1 MPTNKDKFV
10 RNVFS
15 IVAPHVDPLSTAFSF
30 GLCHTW
36 RKTLI
41 TLAGVKKNY
50 KVLDVCTGTGEVAVL
65 LIKEIGKEGHVTG
78 IDFCEDMLAIAR
90 EKIGPKDNVSLVV
103 ANAKQMDF
111 AENTFDLVTVA
122 FGMRNIPDTAA
133 AITEIRRVLKP
144 GGRFLTLELTRPVKK
159 WFVPIYRWYVF
170 KVIPFVGR
178 IITKNSLPYSYLPV
192 SIETYYSP
200 DEYRNIIRECGFS
213 SVEVHS
219 LSLGIATI
227 YQAVKNG

>member
-41 TLAGVKKNY
+41 TLAGVKKND

-111 AENTFDLVTVA
+111 ADSTFDLVTVA

>member
-30 GLCHTW
+30 GLCHAW
-36 RKTLI
+36 RRRLVAR
-41 TLAGVKKNY
+41 AGLKKNDR
-50 KVLDVCTGTGEVAVL
+50 VLDVCTGTGEVASL
-65 LIKEIGKEGHVTG
+65 LMKQIGKEGHVTG

-90 EKIGPKDNVSLVV
+90 KKMGPKENLSLMV

-111 AENTFDLVTVA
+111 ANSTFDLVTVA

-133 AITEIRRVLKP
+133 AIKEIARVLKP
-144 GGRFLTLELTRPVKK
+144 GGRFLTLELTRPVKR

-170 KVIPFVGR
+170 KVIPFIGKM
-178 IITKNSLPYSYLPV
+178 ITKNALPYSYLPV

-200 DEYRNIIRECGFS
+200 DEYRNIIRKCGFS
-213 SVEVHS
+213 RVEVYS

-227 YQAVKNG
+227 YRAVKSA